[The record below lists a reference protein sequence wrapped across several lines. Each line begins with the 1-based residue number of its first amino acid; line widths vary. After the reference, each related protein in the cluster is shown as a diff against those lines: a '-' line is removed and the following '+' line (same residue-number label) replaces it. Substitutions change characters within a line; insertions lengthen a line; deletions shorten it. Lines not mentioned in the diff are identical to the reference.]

1 MSGSLFWVHLHSSH
15 LLIGNRAE
23 KTDGL
28 HLCPTP
34 STNQPSRS
42 PPLDL
47 RYNRHTT
54 LLPTTCTPQDHARS
68 RCQGGCGRKKRER
81 WWCIVPLRPL
91 ATTKPIVTS
100 PRNENSGASR
110 SFPPNRSPK
119 PPPHIKRV
127 ISSRPHLT
135 DSFLAVC
142 TPQISDFRSVIKF
155 SGK

>member
-1 MSGSLFWVHLHSSH
+1 MSGSLFRVHLHSSH

-34 STNQPSRS
+34 STNHQPSRS

-47 RYNRHTT
+47 RYNRYTA

-100 PRNENSGASR
+100 PRNEIPGLAA
-110 SFPPNRSPK
+110 RSP
-119 PPPHIKRV
+119 PTAPPHIKRV